1 MSRRYLEGA
10 AVAATLGF
18 LAACSSS
25 KGGVATSGESG
36 SAASTGAASG
46 ANTGAASGS
55 GSGTS
60 GAASGTTGADS
71 GTSGGT
77 AGTTGADSGA
87 SGAGGA
93 VVGAGCNTVTQVG
106 SMIMTSFSSGAPP
119 TPAGGSIANGTYVE
133 TSDTIYGDDAA
144 VCSYGDLAG
153 S

>member
-71 GTSGGT
+71 GTS
-77 AGTTGADSGA
+77 AYALHEPR
-87 SGAGGA
+87 
-93 VVGAGCNTVTQVG
+93 
-106 SMIMTSFSSGAPP
+106 SFG
-119 TPAGGSIANGTYVE
+119 VMR
-133 TSDTIYGDDAA
+133 GDACLS
-144 VCSYGDLAG
+144 V
-153 S
+153 